1 MSVDK
6 GCKGGPQPL
15 LFSGGYR
22 LKVLPCLLAT
32 KQYCDGLQHAHT
44 LASQLQSW
52 QSADLVRLSVYL
64 STSTSCCFELSSF
77 AYVEAKTMAS
87 ELAATR
93 MPLLQKQPH
102 VEHFDLD
109 SGNVNGYPSV
119 YASIHEPVIMG
130 HPCTVSKAESPS
142 VATGVMDSSNLG
154 VSYVYSA
161 GFRYQ
166 IRRPVESWKFIE
178 TQKHDGSTLYLCRVC
193 HSSYK
198 HKKSL
203 NKHWKDKH
211 SEIPRPAGFHAE
223 EEEDDDDD
231 DDAEESDGEGPSADN
246 VMCELENSENIPPL
260 SSGCVHKDV
269 ASTTGLPVSTSSGF
283 RSYPTISFPRRLSV
297 PVRRTVIR
305 NSYCK
310 RTSFAGNSRDLVG
323 NHVTREHESKKRPRS
338 DVTIPVTSIT
348 THRKEPNHFPTGLV
362 SENSTAKRRPTTLRL
377 DSSSEWITNKEE
389 RELSNKLYDAS
400 VKSVLTSNVPSA
412 PTDRL
417 SSSEHFGSSVA
428 TAKTVESPMKSFKTT
443 KEPQPLDLSL
453 LRIPEV
459 PAEDGCAHSTIQV
472 TEPYSNKSVPGI
484 NCSLLIGLLQTALN
498 TLTAEKQN
506 NEDRESMLRLSR
518 TSASLLFG
526 IGTLLVALMD
536 DSKEEKHSKLAASPA
551 LLTVGA
557 VSKRDDTCE
566 LSVHSSSSPPV
577 LPPAPQSVIRSS
589 ALDRLDEATIQDCLS
604 SPVRQRQQEQ
614 KQQLKLLENE
624 PVYGTPPRQ
633 IHNCEQ
639 AGGLKSYRV
648 RHSST
653 VNTTTNFNT
662 PSPQSSINIPS
673 LGRHSLGNH
682 KESILS
688 TRELPLPKFEHS
700 TITTALSVAS
710 LTDKLTEVEQTAEQP
725 YECTIICPVCKFD
738 ARWFSEL
745 RAHMV
750 NHSGHRMFGCC
761 YCPYRAKWKWDVAK
775 HMRRCPLGR
784 HVAHLSN
791 ESLLRIVRY
800 HPPPP
805 GNILFNYFP
814 QDGFPGVGIDRPP
827 TPPSANPYGELYPT
841 RVTSDLS
848 TTDCTQQYIRNTP
861 VSTASDS
868 EQCLQSSYMK
878 PPPQDGCDST
888 GGLQHKPA
896 VNGSALQLSGLSSTL
911 SEPYISCDRPSD
923 YLEDS
928 PQALVIVDEDVE
940 PTESQMVRTTCSPNR
955 SANEPRVHSQM
966 PTSQKDVHDGVRIA
980 SATEVSCSGLI
991 FRLRKCSHCGFHSA
1005 DDEELRVHSLTHT
1018 HYSRSDT
1025 N

>member
-1 MSVDK
+1 
-6 GCKGGPQPL
+6 
-15 LFSGGYR
+15 
-22 LKVLPCLLAT
+22 
-32 KQYCDGLQHAHT
+32 
-44 LASQLQSW
+44 
-52 QSADLVRLSVYL
+52 
-64 STSTSCCFELSSF
+64 
-77 AYVEAKTMAS
+77 
-87 ELAATR
+87 
-93 MPLLQKQPH
+93 
-102 VEHFDLD
+102 
-109 SGNVNGYPSV
+109 
-119 YASIHEPVIMG
+119 
-130 HPCTVSKAESPS
+130 
-142 VATGVMDSSNLG
+142 
-154 VSYVYSA
+154 
-161 GFRYQ
+161 
-166 IRRPVESWKFIE
+166 

-223 EEEDDDDD
+223 EEDEDDDD
-231 DDAEESDGEGPSADN
+231 DDAEESDCEGPSADN
-246 VMCELENSENIPPL
+246 AMCELENSENIPPL
-260 SSGCVHKDV
+260 SSGYVHKDA
-269 ASTTGLPVSTSSGF
+269 ASATGLPVSASSGF
-283 RSYPTISFPRRLSV
+283 RNYPTISFSRRLSV

-310 RTSFAGNSRDLVG
+310 RTSFAGHSRDLVG
-323 NHVTREHESKKRPRS
+323 NHVTREQESKKRPRS
-338 DVTIPVTSIT
+338 DATIPVASIT
-348 THRKEPNHFPTGLV
+348 THRKEPNHLPTGLL
-362 SENSTAKRRPTTLRL
+362 SENSTAKRRPTSLRL
-377 DSSSEWITNKEE
+377 NSSSEWITNKEE

-400 VKSVLTSNVPSA
+400 VKLVLTSNVPSA
-412 PTDRL
+412 PNDRL
-417 SSSEHFGSSVA
+417 SSPEHFSSSVA
-428 TAKTVESPMKSFKTT
+428 TTKTVESPIKSIKTT
-443 KEPQPLDLSL
+443 NEPQPLDLSL
-453 LRIPEV
+453 LRTPEIP
-459 PAEDGCAHSTIQV
+459 AGDASAHSTIQV

-536 DSKEEKHSKLAASPA
+536 DSKEEKHSKLATSPA
-551 LLTVGA
+551 LLTVGTI
-557 VSKRDDTCE
+557 SKLDDTSE

-589 ALDRLDEATIQDCLS
+589 ALDRLDETTIQDCVS
-604 SPVRQRQQEQ
+604 SPARQRQQEQ
-614 KQQLKLLENE
+614 KQQLKLLGNE

-633 IHNCEQ
+633 IHNYEH

-653 VNTTTNFNT
+653 VNTAANFNT
-662 PSPQSSINIPS
+662 PSPQSSISIPS

-700 TITTALSVAS
+700 TITAALSVAS
-710 LTDKLTEVEQTAEQP
+710 MTEKLTEVEQTAEQP

-827 TPPSANPYGELYPT
+827 TPPSANPYGDLYPT

-848 TTDCTQQYIRNTP
+848 TTDCTQQQFTRTTP
-861 VSTASDS
+861 VSTASYISSDS
-868 EQCLQSSYMK
+868 EQCLQSSCIK
-878 PPPQDGCDST
+878 PPPHDGHDSI
-888 GGLQHKPA
+888 GGLQHKSA
-896 VNGSALQLSGLSSTL
+896 INGSVSQLGGLSSTL
-911 SEPYISCDRPSD
+911 SEPHISCSRTSD
-923 YLEDS
+923 YLQDS

-940 PTESQMVRTTCSPNR
+940 PTESQMVRTTCPSDR
-955 SANEPRVHSQM
+955 SANEPRAQSQTPM
-966 PTSQKDVHDGVRIA
+966 SQKDVHDGVRTA
-980 SATEVSCSGLI
+980 STTEVSCSGLI
-991 FRLRKCSHCGFHSA
+991 FRLRKCSHCGFHST
-1005 DDEELRVHSLTHT
+1005 DDEELRVHSLTHV
-1018 HYSRSDT
+1018 HNSRSDM